1 MTGKRRSP
9 FGAVVALIVAALGLV
24 AIRTDPKGTGADP
37 VARGA
42 TKAIGLGGALWL
54 AWAAVRNRFSRGA

>member
-1 MTGKRRSP
+1 MTGKTRSP

-24 AIRTDPKGTGADP
+24 AMKTDPKGTGADP

-42 TKAIGLGGALWL
+42 TKAIGLGGAIWL
-54 AWAAVRNRFSRGA
+54 AWAAVKRRFSHRA